1 MSAPVAAYRRLR
13 RQLRPHQYNLVF
25 FLWIGLVMLGGTLYS
40 MYYETHLFN
49 TEYSATRALDYA
61 AAKAM
66 HADVPSVFADRRN
79 WVNSLFVKRAWFWN
93 TLVVLLVA
101 VTLDPA
107 SGGVRGEKTR
117 GVVFRGPKSWREVLG
132 LKPLVRWVEATIGW
146 GTWRD

>member
-25 FLWIGLVMLGGTLYS
+25 FLWIGLVMLSGTLYS
-40 MYYETHLFN
+40 IYYQTHLFN
-49 TEYSATRALDYA
+49 TEYSATRALDYT

-66 HADVPSVFADRRN
+66 HADVPSMFADRRN
-79 WVNSLFVKRAWFWN
+79 WMNTLFVKRAWFWN

-107 SGGVRGEKTR
+107 SGGVRGEKAR
-117 GVVFRGPKSWREVLG
+117 GVVFRGPQTWREVLG

-146 GTWRD
+146 DW